1 MNKLFYFLITIIILI
16 TIYNFNFK
24 KREELNL
31 MKSYRKYF
39 LPGPN
44 FINLN
49 KYSFEK
55 KILIKNKKIILND
68 LNKILDDNKDW
79 TIWDYSNN
87 PNNKN
92 NFSKLSTNEIL
103 KRLEKKKNNP
113 KNINNTWTVFG
124 LILNKKIITKD
135 KKMLVNTINILK
147 KIPNVI
153 NAGFSC
159 LTPHSSTNVHN
170 EIDKGFYRIHLPL
183 IIPKGDCA
191 IQVQDEIK
199 KWYDCSSIM
208 ILDDT
213 KWHNAWNYTNYP
225 RYILIIDVKKK

>member
-1 MNKLFYFLITIIILI
+1 MNKIFYFLIIIVISI
-16 TIYNFNFK
+16 VIYNFNFK
-24 KREELNL
+24 KMKELNT
-31 MKSYRKYF
+31 MESHRDFF

-49 KYSFEK
+49 KYLFEEN
-55 KILIKNKKIILND
+55 ILMKNKEFILND
-68 LNKILDDNKDW
+68 LNNILDNNKDW
-79 TIWDYSNN
+79 TIWDYSDN
-87 PNNKN
+87 PNDKN
-92 NFSKLSTNEIL
+92 NFSKLSNNEIL

-113 KNINNTWTVFG
+113 KRIKNTWTIFG
-124 LILNKKIITKD
+124 LILNKKTITKE
-135 KKMLVNTINILK
+135 KNMLRNTLNILN

-159 LTPHSSTNVHN
+159 LTPNSSTDVHN
-170 EIDKGFYRIHLPL
+170 ENDKGFYRIHLPL

-213 KWHNAWNYTNYP
+213 KWHNAWNYTKYP
-225 RYILIIDVKKK
+225 RYILIIDVLKK